1 MQTFLMQR
9 ELFLGGTHKFL
20 RGNTQF
26 IWGHLQ
32 LFFRC
37 HHLHHVPL
45 GAPCKLNAILLY
57 YGFLNLNK
65 KDIFILSTGTWGYTL
80 QF

>member
-1 MQTFLMQR
+1 VERTSFC
-9 ELFLGGTHKFL
+9 EGTHSLF
-20 RGNTQF
+20 GG
-26 IWGHLQ
+26 ILQ
-32 LFFRC
+32 LFFLC
-37 HHLHHVPL
+37 HHLHHVLL
-45 GAPCKLNAILLY
+45 GAPYKLNAILLY